1 MGFVSKEKERILL
14 KDKTPGTFLLRF
26 SESNLGGITFTW
38 VDQLENGK
46 YNQQVNQNQPKL
58 CNIPAIQE
66 PSFVWFE
73 SKIHIYYVI
82 LWFWTRYRC
91 HNFSNT
97 NQNSDI
103 LSLSSLY

>member
-46 YNQQVNQNQPKL
+46 YNLNEKNQTNNQTRTNTKSAIYLQYRSQVLFGLKVKFT
-58 CNIPAIQE
+58 CIM
-66 PSFVWFE
+66 S
-73 SKIHIYYVI
+73 
-82 LWFWTRYRC
+82 
-91 HNFSNT
+91 
-97 NQNSDI
+97 
-103 LSLSSLY
+103 

>member
-46 YNQQVNQNQPKL
+46 YNLKEKNPKKPTKQKPTQTL
-58 CNIPAIQE
+58 QYTCNTGVT
-66 PSFVWFE
+66 FCLV
-73 SKIHIYYVI
+73 
-82 LWFWTRYRC
+82 
-91 HNFSNT
+91 
-97 NQNSDI
+97 
-103 LSLSSLY
+103 

>member
-46 YNQQVNQNQPKL
+46 YNFKKPQK
-58 CNIPAIQE
+58 
-66 PSFVWFE
+66 
-73 SKIHIYYVI
+73 
-82 LWFWTRYRC
+82 T
-91 HNFSNT
+91 
-97 NQNSDI
+97 
-103 LSLSSLY
+103 

>member
-46 YNQQVNQNQPKL
+46 YSFLKNNINLKL
-58 CNIPAIQE
+58 CDTSVIQKLW
-66 PSFVWFE
+66 FLQFE
-73 SKIHIYYVI
+73 SKIHEYHI
-82 LWFWTRYRC
+82 LVWFWARYKY
-91 HNFSNT
+91 HIF
-97 NQNSDI
+97 
-103 LSLSSLY
+103 

>member
-46 YNQQVNQNQPKL
+46 YN
-58 CNIPAIQE
+58 
-66 PSFVWFE
+66 
-73 SKIHIYYVI
+73 
-82 LWFWTRYRC
+82 LWKR
-91 HNFSNT
+91 
-97 NQNSDI
+97 I
-103 LSLSSLY
+103 LSSNSAIHTRNARPTISLA